1 MKKETKYYEKP
12 IKQKKRNLYQH
23 RSFLFMMLLG
33 FIALGLIVGGLCR
46 AYFIPYVLNRLSV
59 IGINNILNTNEEN
72 YEYEVVTEELDWNL
86 ILVNKWNYIPD
97 DYEVELMELTN
108 GQLIDKRI
116 YPALQSMFDS
126 ARSEGI
132 YPIVASGYRTTEKQQ
147 SLLDEKIAE
156 YLSKGYTEEEAKNKA
171 EIWVAIPGTSE
182 HQLGLGVDINADGVH
197 SMGNEVY
204 KWLKENSYKFG
215 FINRY
220 PEDKTEITGIINEPW
235 HYRYV
240 GIEAA
245 SEIHKNGICLEEY
258 INSQFEGNET
268 ERVQNE

>member
-1 MKKETKYYEKP
+1 MSKNKTKYYERQTE
-12 IKQKKRNLYQH
+12 QKKRHRNIFRYQ
-23 RSFLFMMLLG
+23 SLFSWALLDI
-33 FIALGLIVGGLCR
+33 IAVGVIAGYLCS
-46 AYFIPYVLNRLSV
+46 AFSMPNTQDQSPVV
-59 IGINNILNTNEEN
+59 DINNVLTVNDRS
-72 YEYEVVTEELDWNL
+72 YEYESTTEETEWNL
-86 ILVNKWNYIPD
+86 ILVNKWNSIPEN
-97 DYEVELMELTN
+97 YEVELMELTN
-108 GQLIDKRI
+108 GQLIDERI

-147 SLLDEKIAE
+147 SLLDEKRAE
-156 YLSKGYTEEEAKNKA
+156 YLSEGYTEEEAKNRA
-171 EIWVAIPGTSE
+171 EMWVAVPGTSE
-182 HQLGLGVDINADGVH
+182 HQLGLGVDINADEVH
-197 SMGNEVY
+197 STGKEVY

-220 PEDKTEITGIINEPW
+220 PKDKTEITGIINEPW

-258 INSQFEGNET
+258 LNN
-268 ERVQNE
+268 